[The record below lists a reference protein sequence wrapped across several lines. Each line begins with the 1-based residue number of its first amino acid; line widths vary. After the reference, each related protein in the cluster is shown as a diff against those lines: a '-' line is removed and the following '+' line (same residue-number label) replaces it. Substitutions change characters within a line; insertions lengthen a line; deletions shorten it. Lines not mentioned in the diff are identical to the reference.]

1 MTLKLKKILLI
12 GRSTEIKQLYGLLS
26 DSYNLVCIDSTDTL
40 LENWTSFFIE
50 VIAVIID
57 SEQALKNNYD
67 FLKKS
72 VQNGRFSFVPLLV
85 ITNDIQ
91 SDEQLKCLDYNTV
104 DFITMPFQ
112 KATVKNRIEN
122 AIHIKDSASFYEME
136 RMLKELPSNIY
147 LKDSDGRYIFAT
159 HYWHHLDHSSDPDW
173 TIRGKTDIDIR
184 KDKENAKMAM
194 ENDMEIIRSG
204 KGTHYIIE
212 INVDDIREYFEVFKE
227 PVKDENGNI
236 TGIIGLLNNVTE
248 HENLKLQLKNAA
260 IIDGMTGLYNRKEIQ
275 FRIDKAIE
283 NHRKTGSVFSVIM
296 LDIDNF
302 KQVNDCYGHQKGDV
316 VIITLSD
323 ILKNNQPFFNGK
335 FSAGRWGGEEFMLL
349 LHDTELSVAAYIAE
363 LIRQCFAN
371 TLFPDMRSQTI
382 SLGVT
387 QVKPCDT
394 SDSLCIRVDN
404 GLYKAK
410 KTGKNRVYII

>member
-12 GRSTEIKQLYGLLS
+12 GRSTGIKQLYGLLS

-40 LENWTSFFIE
+40 LENWNSFFIE

-159 HYWHHLDHSSDPDW
+159 HYWHHLDHSSNPDW

>member
-1 MTLKLKKILLI
+1 MTSKFKKILLI
-12 GRSTEIKQLYGLLS
+12 GNSPEIKILIELMS
-26 DSYNLVCIDSTDTL
+26 DSYDFIRANSTNEL
-40 LENWTSFFIE
+40 LQNWNSIFKE
-50 VIAVIID
+50 VNAVIMD
-57 SEQALKNNYD
+57 SEQATLNNYT
-67 FLKKS
+67 FLKQS
-72 VQNGRFSFVPLLV
+72 VQNGRFAFIPLL
-85 ITNDIQ
+85 IIAGSPQNDA
-91 SDEQLKCLDYNTV
+91 ELKCLDYNAV

-112 KATVKNRIEN
+112 KVTVKNRIEN
-122 AIHIKDSASFYEME
+122 AIHIKDSASFYEIE

-147 LKDSDGRYIFAT
+147 LKDANGRYIFAT

-173 TIRGKTDIDIR
+173 TIRGKTDLDIR
-184 KDKENAKMAM
+184 KDRENAKMAM

>member
-12 GRSTEIKQLYGLLS
+12 GRSTGIKQLYGLLS

>member
-1 MTLKLKKILLI
+1 M
-12 GRSTEIKQLYGLLS
+12 
-26 DSYNLVCIDSTDTL
+26 
-40 LENWTSFFIE
+40 
-50 VIAVIID
+50 
-57 SEQALKNNYD
+57 
-67 FLKKS
+67 
-72 VQNGRFSFVPLLV
+72 V

-147 LKDSDGRYIFAT
+147 LKDGDGRYIFAT
-159 HYWHHLDHSSDPDW
+159 HYWHHLDHSSNPDW